1 MRFEFSAGAIIYKIE
16 RGNVKFLFLIS
27 PKGDLDIPKGH
38 IEKDEDSYSAAKREI
53 KEESGLDVNFIP
65 YFKYVNKYF
74 FYENKEKILKT
85 VTIFIAKV
93 GENSKVK
100 ISWEHKGYKWLT
112 FEEAIKE
119 VNYKDMKVLLSAVND
134 YIQRYEAMEQ
144 LNKEYRKLSDLKGW
158 NLSKRFVPGEGPL
171 NAKITLIGQ
180 APGNEED
187 KQQRPFV
194 GRSGKLLDE
203 ILKKSKIKRS
213 EIYITS
219 AVQFFPP
226 ANRVPTAKEIE
237 LCKPFLEKQIKI
249 IKPKFIILL
258 GSVASKATLGVE
270 NVDENHGKTVKKEG
284 ITYFIT
290 YHPAAALRFPEIK
303 KRMYDDF
310 EKFKKMIEARS

>member
-16 RGNVKFLFLIS
+16 GDNVKFLFLIS

-38 IEKDEDSYSAAKREI
+38 IEKGEDSYSAAKREI

-171 NAKITLIGQ
+171 NAKIMLIGQ

-237 LCKPFLEKQIKI
+237 LCKPFLEKQIGI

-258 GSVASKATLGVE
+258 GSVASKTTLGVE

-303 KRMYDDF
+303 KRMYEDF
-310 EKFKKMIEARS
+310 EKFKKIIEARS